1 MNKNESRFLRSL
13 KMLVIYFKTSDKI
26 ANTGT
31 CSVIILDF

>member
-26 ANTGT
+26 ANTY
-31 CSVIILDF
+31 VLAL

>member
-26 ANTGT
+26 ANTR
-31 CSVIILDF
+31 SVIILDF